1 MVCMMKRTKEI
12 KVRLSDEEF
21 EKLNQD
27 VLESG
32 LSREEYVRLLLR
44 KVVPSSKPSPDFI
57 ETIKQLRMIGN
68 NLNQIA
74 VIAYKTK
81 SIDVVRYKK
90 EMLLLQNEIKHI
102 LDLYNEP
109 IRLEER

>member
-1 MVCMMKRTKEI
+1 MVYMMKRTKEI
-12 KVRLSDEEF
+12 KVRLSDEELK
-21 EKLNQD
+21 KLNQA

-32 LSREEYVRLLLR
+32 LSREEYVRSLL
-44 KVVPSSKPSPDFI
+44 KKIVPSNKPNVDFI

-68 NLNQIA
+68 NLNQIV

-81 SIDVVRYKK
+81 SIDTVRYKH

-109 IRLEER
+109 IRLEEK

>member
-1 MVCMMKRTKEI
+1 MVYMMKRTKEI

-21 EKLNQD
+21 KKLNQA

-32 LSREEYVRLLLR
+32 LSREEYIRSLL
-44 KVVPSSKPSPDFI
+44 KKIVPSNKPNIDFI

-68 NLNQIA
+68 NLNQIV
-74 VIAYKTK
+74 VIAHKTK
-81 SIDVVRYKK
+81 SIDTVRYKH

-109 IRLEER
+109 IRLEEK

>member
-1 MVCMMKRTKEI
+1 MMKRTKEI

-21 EKLNQD
+21 KKLNQA

-32 LSREEYVRLLLR
+32 LSREEYVRSLL
-44 KVVPSSKPSPDFI
+44 KKIVPSNKPNVDFI

-68 NLNQIA
+68 NLNQIV
-74 VIAYKTK
+74 VIAHKTK
-81 SIDVVRYKK
+81 SIDTVRYKH

-109 IRLEER
+109 IRLEEK

>member
-1 MVCMMKRTKEI
+1 MMKRTKEI

-21 EKLNQD
+21 KKLNQA

-32 LSREEYVRLLLR
+32 LSREEYVRSLL
-44 KVVPSSKPSPDFI
+44 KKIVPSNKPNVDFI

-68 NLNQIA
+68 NLNQIV
-74 VIAYKTK
+74 VIAHKTK
-81 SIDVVRYKK
+81 SIDTVRYKH
-90 EMLLLQNEIKHI
+90 EMLLLQNQIKHI

-109 IRLEER
+109 IRLEEK

>member
-1 MVCMMKRTKEI
+1 MVYMMKRTKEI

-21 EKLNQD
+21 KKLNQA
-27 VLESG
+27 VLDSG
-32 LSREEYVRLLLR
+32 LSREEYVRSLL
-44 KVVPSSKPSPDFI
+44 KKIVPSNKPNVDFI

-68 NLNQIA
+68 NLNQIV
-74 VIAYKTK
+74 VIAHKTK
-81 SIDVVRYKK
+81 SIDTVRYKH

-109 IRLEER
+109 IRLEEK